1 VVSGCI
7 RNYELKGGEEKTWD
21 LYTEGQ
27 TAANFQ
33 SLATGTSS
41 KLNLVC
47 IEETTISIVN
57 IAMEQALYTKHPRF
71 EAFCRSGL
79 DQMMGKQQADMAR
92 FIKSSPEELYKSP
105 RRTTYTC

>member
-7 RNYELKGGEEKTWD
+7 RNYELKDGEGKTWE

-47 IEETTISIVN
+47 IEETTIAIVN